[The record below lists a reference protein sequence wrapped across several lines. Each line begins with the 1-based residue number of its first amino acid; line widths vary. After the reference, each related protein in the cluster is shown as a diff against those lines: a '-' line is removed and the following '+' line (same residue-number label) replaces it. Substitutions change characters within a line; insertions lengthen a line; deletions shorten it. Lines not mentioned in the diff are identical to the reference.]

1 MAKRKISE
9 IEPGMVL
16 LDDIFDESGRLM
28 IGSETVLSENHI
40 EFLKRNLIDEVT
52 IRSEEDLNVALKTC

>member
-9 IEPGMVL
+9 VKTGMVL
-16 LDDIFDESGRLM
+16 LDDIFDENGRLM

-40 EFLKRNLIDEVT
+40 EFLKRN
-52 IRSEEDLNVALKTC
+52 